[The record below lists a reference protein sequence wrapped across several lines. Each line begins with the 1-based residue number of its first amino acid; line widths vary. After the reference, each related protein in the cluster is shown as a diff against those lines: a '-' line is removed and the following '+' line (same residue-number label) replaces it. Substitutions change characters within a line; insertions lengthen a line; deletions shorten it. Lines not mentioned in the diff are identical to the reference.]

1 MTSTLKNTRI
11 ALTFGDAG
19 ENHTGMEMVG
29 KLGKEGSGF
38 TKKDLLNI
46 KSHLDKLGYNSHFHS
61 FTLKSVF
68 LGGILIVRNFL
79 GMAEQENLFQEQIKL
94 EWDQKYWDTRRKKV
108 LNKHARANIL
118 FLEGVEQ
125 NPDYENKKGTIIDS
139 NKLNYFCKFKTHLID
154 ILTMGLKNDKAKN
167 IICEGNK
174 YFNLNKCG
182 IGYHGDTERRKVI
195 CLSLG
200 GKEYPM
206 NWVWFQKHKPI
217 KAPYEFK
224 LNSGDLYIMS
234 EKAVGNDWKKSN
246 IPTLR
251 HGAGANK
258 YISLNKYL
266 K

>member
-46 KSHLDKLGYNSHFHS
+46 KSHLDKLGYKSDFHS
-61 FTLKSVF
+61 FTLKSVS

-94 EWDQKYWDTRRKKV
+94 EWDQKYWDTRRSEV

-125 NPDYENKKGTIIDS
+125 SPDYENKKGTIIDS
-139 NKLNYFCKFKTHLID
+139 NKLEYFSKFKTKLID
-154 ILTMGLKNDKAKN
+154 ILTTALKNDKAKN
-167 IICEGNK
+167 LICEGNK
-174 YFNLNKCG
+174 YFDLNKCG

-251 HGAGANK
+251 HAAGVNK